1 MAVTDQQAATLRAY
15 LAGDFAT
22 HARLRD
28 QLDREAAATGYSALI
43 SAAFCV
49 AVLQRFAKDHSAA
62 AVIEF
67 IGAVRS
73 RSEGL
78 SDKIEPRVA
87 ERLIQSVF
95 TYKKVADVSQ
105 ETRFRL
111 QFLLV
116 AALVVDEHMDD
127 AGLDEFMMES
137 RKLADGWLR

>member
-1 MAVTDQQAATLRAY
+1 MAVTDEQEAALRAY
-15 LAGDFAT
+15 LAGDFET

-28 QLDREAAATGYSALI
+28 QLDRDAAATGYSALI

-49 AVLQRFAKDHSAA
+49 AVLRRFAKDHSAA

-67 IGAVRS
+67 VGAVRS
-73 RSEGL
+73 QSEGL
-78 SDKIEPRVA
+78 SDKVDPRAA

-105 ETRFRL
+105 EIRL
-111 QFLLV
+111 GTQFLLV
-116 AALVVDEHMDD
+116 AALIVDEHLDGP
-127 AGLDEFMMES
+127 GLDEFMTES

>member
-1 MAVTDQQAATLRAY
+1 MAVTDEQAASLRAY
-15 LAGDFAT
+15 LAGDFVT
-22 HARLRD
+22 HANLRD
-28 QLDREAAATGYSALI
+28 RLDREAAATGYAALI

-49 AVLQRFAKDHSAA
+49 AVLRRFAKDHSAA

-73 RSEGL
+73 KSEGL
-78 SDKIEPRVA
+78 SDKIDPRTA

-95 TYKKVADVSQ
+95 TYEKVSDVSQ

-116 AALVVDEHMDD
+116 AALVVDENLDD
-127 AGLDEFMMES
+127 AGLDEFMVES

>member
-1 MAVTDQQAATLRAY
+1 MAVTDEQAATLRAY
-15 LAGDFAT
+15 LAGDFET

-28 QLDREAAATGYSALI
+28 QLDRDAAASGYSALI

-49 AVLQRFAKDHSAA
+49 AVLRRFAEDHGAA

-78 SDKIEPRVA
+78 SDKIDSRTA

-95 TYKKVADVSQ
+95 TYEKVTDVSQ
-105 ETRFRL
+105 QMRFRL

-116 AALVVDEHMDD
+116 AALVADEHLDD
-127 AGLDEFMMES
+127 VGLDEFLTES